1 MSDTSRMG
9 LPLLAAAQAQK
20 HVTHNEAL
28 LRADALMHLTFT
40 SRGLTAPPTAE
51 EGQAFLVPPGA
62 TGDWAGKDGRIALWL
77 SGGWTFLDP
86 AEGMTA
92 FVAPEEIFLTHTGG
106 NWRVSGG
113 VLSTDTV
120 LAQGALGAQSRH
132 QVHEVELTGL
142 AGPSVVAPGLIPARA
157 VVSCVSTRTS
167 TQITGAAS
175 YDCGIAGEPAKFGGS
190 LGSAAGASNLGVIG
204 PTAFYSP
211 ADVVL
216 TANGGPFTGGAV
228 RIAVHAFFPVAPD

>member
-28 LRADALMHLTFT
+28 LRIDALMHLTFA
-40 SRGLTAPPTAE
+40 SRTLTAPPQAQD
-51 EGQAFLVPPGA
+51 GQAYLVPPGA
-62 TGDWAGKDGRIALWL
+62 TGDWSGKDGQIALWL
-77 SGGWTFLDP
+77 SGGWTFLAP

-92 FVAPEEIFLTHTGG
+92 FVAPEEIFLTYTGG
-106 NWRVSGG
+106 QWRMSSG
-113 VLSTDTV
+113 VLSADTM

-132 QVHEVELTGL
+132 QIHEVELTGL

-157 VVSCVSTRTS
+157 VVYCVSTRTS

-175 YDCGIAGEPAKFGGS
+175 YDCGIAGETSKFGGS
-190 LGSAAGASNLGVIG
+190 LGSAAGSSNLGVIG

-211 ADVVL
+211 ADIVL
-216 TANGGPFTGGAV
+216 TANGGPFTGGSV
-228 RIAVHAFFPVAPD
+228 KIAVHAFLPVAPD